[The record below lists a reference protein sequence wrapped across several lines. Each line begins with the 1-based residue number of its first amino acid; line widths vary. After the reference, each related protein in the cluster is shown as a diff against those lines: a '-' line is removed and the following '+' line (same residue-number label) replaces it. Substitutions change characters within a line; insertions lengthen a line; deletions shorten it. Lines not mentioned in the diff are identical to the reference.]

1 MEIYH
6 YHPVSGEFVGA
17 GQADPDP
24 LDKGNLLIPA
34 NATDTAAPAEQAGKA
49 RVWNGSAWVHVLDHR
64 GETWWDADGEA
75 VQIQELG
82 DPADQGLTSV
92 EPPAPPPT
100 KADVDAE
107 ATRRVAAGFVFNGT
121 HYQSDALAQKRITGA
136 AALAHQAITVNGK
149 APTDTK
155 WHGGSTDFAWIA
167 TDNSL
172 VGMDAQTV
180 LAFGAAAANWE
191 SVHVFA
197 AKALKD
203 TDPIPADYVDDKY
216 WP

>member
-1 MEIYH
+1 MTLETRNHQFTSDGAIDCEVN
-6 YHPVSGEFVGA
+6 HPDFGWIPFTA
-17 GQADPDP
+17 KADDP
-24 LDKGNLLIPA
+24 HGFAPEVWAAVKDR
-34 NATDTAAPAEQAGKA
+34 TDIA
-49 RVWNGSAWVHVLDHR
+49 
-64 GETWWDADGEA
+64 
-75 VQIQELG
+75 
-82 DPADQGLTSV
+82 
-92 EPPAPPPT
+92 PAPPPPGPT

-107 ATRRVAAGFVFNGT
+107 AVRRVASGFVFNGT
-121 HYQSDALAQKRITGA
+121 HFQSDALAQKRITGA

-172 VGMDAQTV
+172 IVMDAQTV

-203 TDPIPADYVDDKY
+203 TAPIPADYADDKH